1 MNQFDFVQD
10 AVDSSNP
17 ILVMKNGL
25 WGLIDTHENILIEPK
40 YDCIER
46 FINGFAIVK
55 KNGLHGFVN
64 NKGVE
69 IVSLKY
75 TQAEPFTF
83 IKYAFVACG
92 RRYGII
98 DENGKEHLFN
108 NCSNIKS
115 ANSHILFICDKRGTW
130 HTFNTRNNK
139 LYYLYIKDFYELDE
153 HYVIINSEGLLG
165 LLDPNG
171 NIIIECK
178 YRSIDKI
185 HKWMYVVYDNTDDCF
200 IYNLLTRS
208 FNYVGAIHVNSVVE
222 LNGDFYLTYTDA
234 DGKIRF
240 IETVNYMPLMNKYCD
255 KIIENN
261 LNTLKVEID
270 GKIGYFYL

>member
-98 DENGKEHLFN
+98 DENG
-108 NCSNIKS
+108 NIADIMEKVKPDTNAS
-115 ANSHILFICDKRGTW
+115 EILAR
-130 HTFNTRNNK
+130 
-139 LYYLYIKDFYELDE
+139 L
-153 HYVIINSEGLLG
+153 
-165 LLDPNG
+165 
-171 NIIIECK
+171 
-178 YRSIDKI
+178 
-185 HKWMYVVYDNTDDCF
+185 
-200 IYNLLTRS
+200 
-208 FNYVGAIHVNSVVE
+208 
-222 LNGDFYLTYTDA
+222 
-234 DGKIRF
+234 
-240 IETVNYMPLMNKYCD
+240 
-255 KIIENN
+255 
-261 LNTLKVEID
+261 
-270 GKIGYFYL
+270 